1 MNNLRREWTN
11 KFVATH
17 SKDDFERRCVV
28 DHVDAEKVR
37 LHVALD
43 TQVKQLCAGGF
54 GSSTIELAGFD
65 SVSLSDFDTI
75 CREYEDIIFDTG
87 TYYREKTRVLY
98 VMFAPKLL
106 Q

>member
-17 SKDDFERRCVV
+17 SNDDFERRCAV
-28 DHVDAEKVR
+28 DGVIAENVR
-37 LHVALD
+37 IHAALD
-43 TQVKQLCAGGF
+43 AQVKMLCASGIS
-54 GSSTIELAGFD
+54 SSTIELTGFD
-65 SVSLSDFDTI
+65 TVSLSDFDTI
-75 CREYEDIIFDTG
+75 CREYDDIIFDTG
-87 TYYREKTRVLY
+87 TYYRENTRVLY